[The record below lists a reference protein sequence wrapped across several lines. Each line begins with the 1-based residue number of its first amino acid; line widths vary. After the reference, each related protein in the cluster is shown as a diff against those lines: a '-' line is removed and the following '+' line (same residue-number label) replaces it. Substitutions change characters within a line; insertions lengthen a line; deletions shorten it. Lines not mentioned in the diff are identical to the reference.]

1 MACLVV
7 DISRLERPQ
16 ELPVAS
22 FGVVTPSI
30 SDWSRSTSGST
41 ERSISASQSPYDS
54 NGILGKTRFTSRPP
68 NYGTRSTR
76 TVELLLV
83 LPVLARRPADKRW
96 TGGGGL
102 RSDAALWIRVQI
114 PPPCLF
120 STGGLPGMACDE
132 PGYRPEAGTK
142 RPQGRKLGPSGPR
155 VVTPGFVAA
164 SEIRT
169 FSVEIHG
176 FGSVPSF
183 STSLAWPALRSS
195 RSAALPEP
203 RDERIDVVR
212 TGRFVTVV
220 FDFND
225 SLSQDRRHETLDPG
239 PAATESSIQRRPG
252 AMKNA

>member
-54 NGILGKTRFTSRPP
+54 NGILGKTRFTGRPP

-96 TGGGGL
+96 TGVEDYDPTQPCGSEYKFRLPAFSQPEDFRGWPVTSRATG
-102 RSDAALWIRVQI
+102 RKQEQNARKDGSSAL
-114 PPPCLF
+114 
-120 STGGLPGMACDE
+120 
-132 PGYRPEAGTK
+132 
-142 RPQGRKLGPSGPR
+142 QGR
-155 VVTPGFVAA
+155 
-164 SEIRT
+164 E
-169 FSVEIHG
+169 
-176 FGSVPSF
+176 
-183 STSLAWPALRSS
+183 
-195 RSAALPEP
+195 
-203 RDERIDVVR
+203 
-212 TGRFVTVV
+212 
-220 FDFND
+220 
-225 SLSQDRRHETLDPG
+225 
-239 PAATESSIQRRPG
+239 
-252 AMKNA
+252 